1 MCAPNKCV
9 LKEKL
14 AGNNK
19 SVPLMFRTLEQLH
32 CIFFFQVDLAIW
44 LRSCIDEVSV
54 PKRGQLI
61 GRIPKWVKGDL
72 LMNGPGKF
80 YYGTDVFQHL
90 FDGSALIQK
99 YAIAEDGEVYY
110 QCKFLR
116 TKSFVQVGKTDFIS
130 NLVQTLQTQFLVN
143 FYY

>member
-1 MCAPNKCV
+1 
-9 LKEKL
+9 
-14 AGNNK
+14 
-19 SVPLMFRTLEQLH
+19 MFRTLEQLH
-32 CIFFFQVDLAIW
+32 CTFFFQVDLAIW

-130 NLVQTLQTQFLVN
+130 NLVQTQFLVKFTIYVLKQLLFFFQIN
-143 FYY
+143 SENIVITNIS

>member
-1 MCAPNKCV
+1 
-9 LKEKL
+9 
-14 AGNNK
+14 
-19 SVPLMFRTLEQLH
+19 
-32 CIFFFQVDLAIW
+32 
-44 LRSCIDEVSV
+44 VSV

-130 NLVQTLQTQFLVN
+130 NLFQINSDRKTKFRNYFENIQITIIS
-143 FYY
+143 

>member
-1 MCAPNKCV
+1 M
-9 LKEKL
+9 
-14 AGNNK
+14 
-19 SVPLMFRTLEQLH
+19 
-32 CIFFFQVDLAIW
+32 
-44 LRSCIDEVSV
+44 SV

-116 TKSFVQVGKTDFIS
+116 TKSFVQVGKKRLHIQLGP
-130 NLVQTLQTQFLVN
+130 NLFLVTLL
-143 FYY
+143 FTFK